1 MYGKSEIFYLIRDKV
16 IPSLLNSEKTI
27 KFEDIKE
34 IFEKTSYWK
43 IKNYKFGNEKKYI
56 PNIKNK
62 KMSIKTLIYEKYKPR
77 LVYGKTKEKTKP
89 YFNDLLKINN
99 HKNKSRNINQKDL
112 FYTEKNE
119 SPKSFKPS
127 KTSIHF
133 SNPILKYYSQKMYNT
148 TETSN
153 NKNSKLKTD
162 KNRSIKESNSI
173 KNSILLKQK
182 QALENNNRIFLK
194 KLNSG
199 YEYKDFYYFKN
210 KRIKKY
216 RLGDPFLK
224 NEEINNHLILRG
236 LSMND
241 EIKNCYSKCQLLGNE
256 INEDSKLKKNPSKEK
271 IINKKKINKNIKHL
285 IKNKNK
291 DDNNIIYSLKGL
303 LDSKYPI
310 NIRANFNNLLSI
322 TILNLILLKNKILKL
337 NII

>member
-182 QALENNNRIFLK
+182 QTLENNNRIFL
-194 KLNSG
+194 
-199 YEYKDFYYFKN
+199 
-210 KRIKKY
+210 IKKIEF
-216 RLGDPFLK
+216 RL
-224 NEEINNHLILRG
+224 
-236 LSMND
+236 
-241 EIKNCYSKCQLLGNE
+241 
-256 INEDSKLKKNPSKEK
+256 
-271 IINKKKINKNIKHL
+271 
-285 IKNKNK
+285 
-291 DDNNIIYSLKGL
+291 
-303 LDSKYPI
+303 
-310 NIRANFNNLLSI
+310 
-322 TILNLILLKNKILKL
+322 
-337 NII
+337 